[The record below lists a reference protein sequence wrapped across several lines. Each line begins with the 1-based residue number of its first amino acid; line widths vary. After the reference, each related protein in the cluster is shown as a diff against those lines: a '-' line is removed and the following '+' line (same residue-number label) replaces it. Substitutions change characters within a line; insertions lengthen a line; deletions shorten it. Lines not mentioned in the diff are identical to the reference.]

1 MKKLIIGQEV
11 LEAERI
17 VVDRNKGEIIG
28 YNERQEVFSLRG
40 VDFENLNYVVE
51 GGEDLPEQ
59 SPQERIAELEQLVA
73 DLSELLLEKGVI

>member
-28 YNERQEVFSLRG
+28 YNGKQEVFALRG
-40 VDFENLNYVVE
+40 VDFSLLNYEVE
-51 GGEDLPEQ
+51 GGEDAPEPSETDLLGQ
-59 SPQERIAELEQLVA
+59 VLVELELRLMQLEGSA
-73 DLSELLLEKGVI
+73 